1 MKKITVL
8 LCGIWLVFSLT
19 ACGST
24 VETRSLAIQS
34 TAPPVV
40 QATKE
45 PSTEQPGP
53 YRTEQ
58 GQAEEKND
66 QAYMQMT
73 IGEHIF
79 TVRMYDNETAQAF
92 AERLPLTLEMDEL
105 NGNEKFNYL
114 SDSLPTEA
122 EQPGRI
128 QAGDL
133 MLYGSDCLVL
143 FYESFSTSYSYTR
156 LGYMEDTSGLSEALG
171 DGNVQVTFS
180 IGEWGENGR

>member
-1 MKKITVL
+1 M
-8 LCGIWLVFSLT
+8 VFSLT

-24 VETRSLAIQS
+24 VATMSQAIPSVQTTRG
-34 TAPPVV
+34 T
-40 QATKE
+40 
-45 PSTEQPGP
+45 STEQPGTSQ
-53 YRTEQ
+53 TEQ
-58 GQAEEKND
+58 GRAEEKID
-66 QAYMQMT
+66 QLDMQMT
-73 IGEHIF
+73 IGEHTFI
-79 TVRMYDNETAQAF
+79 VRLYDNETARAF

-156 LGYMEDTSGLSEALG
+156 LGYMENAPGLSEALG